1 MTRCWGCVVL
11 AVWAVI
17 VLVRLVGS
25 VLHVVHPGGNTSYLV
40 LWKVKFTNYL
50 FARFTSNIHE
60 LIKVHKAYITQ
71 KKCVSIRSTN
81 KKCKWIIKKY
91 SCHAWLFCHVVE
103 NKEFLQKILPVYK
116 KNTCGW
122 TEDCFKNETF
132 LSKTFPIPFPCAAIG
147 ARIFWENCINTTTI
161 VVQPFAKMCALAFF
175 R

>member
-1 MTRCWGCVVL
+1 MNWLKYTRLPLC
-11 AVWAVI
+11 
-17 VLVRLVGS
+17 
-25 VLHVVHPGGNTSYLV
+25 
-40 LWKVKFTNYL
+40 
-50 FARFTSNIHE
+50 
-60 LIKVHKAYITQ
+60 TQ

-103 NKEFLQKILPVYK
+103 NKEFLQKILPVYE

-132 LSKTFPIPFPCAAIG
+132 LSKTFPIPFPGAAIG

-175 R
+175 RYSVHNVKKFG